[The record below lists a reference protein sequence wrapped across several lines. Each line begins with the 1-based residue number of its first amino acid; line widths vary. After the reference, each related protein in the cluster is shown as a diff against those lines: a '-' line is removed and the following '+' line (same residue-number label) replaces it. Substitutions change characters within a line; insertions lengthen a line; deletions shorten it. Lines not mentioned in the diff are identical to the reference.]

1 MGDSPRHTIMNA
13 SITKAERK
21 AEPKRQLITIFSSPK
36 QGFYKKTVEDFD
48 SL

>member
-13 SITKAERK
+13 SITEAERK
-21 AEPKRQLITIFSSPK
+21 AEPKKQHITIFSAPK
-36 QGFYKKTVEDFD
+36 QGIYKKTVEDFD